1 MKKELGQNDL
11 ISVIVPVYN
20 SAKTLKRCIDSI
32 IHQTYTNLQIII
44 VDDDSNDNSS
54 LICDKYSDDDDRIIV
69 IHNVKR
75 FGSTAARKKGISV
88 AEGQYIG
95 FVDSDDFIHEN
106 MYEALHNAITN
117 NDVDLAHSGF
127 FETFADGE
135 IKQCENNFDT
145 GIFDISTEKHKQ
157 EFIKKYFYSN
167 TDGNRVTPSIW
178 SKLYKASIIRKS
190 FSLVPDEVQLG
201 EDVLAFINC
210 VRYANKICLTNEC
223 YYYYTLNDESMSHS
237 NNDEQILKY
246 IELLHEVLKI
256 NNYHTDNFNSDCT
269 DYIIRTVRDFMR
281 ILYPDIPEYRLADT
295 ELFMNK
301 NVAIYGAGAV
311 GKDYYRQLINIEGC
325 HVIGVYDKHYD
336 TVTFP
341 FCNVSSPVKLKNTDA
356 DYILIAIANQ
366 KFATKV
372 KNELV
377 EKGIAGNF
385 IWNNPA

>member
-1 MKKELGQNDL
+1 MKEESGQNDQ
-11 ISVIVPVYN
+11 ISVIVPAYN
-20 SAKTLKRCIDSI
+20 SEKTIMRCLDSI
-32 IHQTYTNLQIII
+32 TNQTYTNLQIIV
-44 VDDDSNDNSS
+44 VDDGSNDCTA
-54 LICDKYSDDDDRIIV
+54 LICDSIASVDDRVSV
-69 IHNVKR
+69 IHKKKCS
-75 FGSTAARKKGISV
+75 GLTSARKTGLSIAK
-88 AEGQYIG
+88 GQYTC
-95 FVDSDDFIHEN
+95 FVDSDDFIDNN
-106 MYEALHNAITN
+106 MYEKLHNVIVKGDA
-117 NDVDLAHSGF
+117 DCVHSGY
-127 FETFADGE
+127 FETYSDGK
-135 IKQCENNFDT
+135 IKQSENNFKS
-145 GIFDISTEKHKQ
+145 GVFDISSEKNKKV
-157 EFIKKYFYSN
+157 FIDKYFYCN
-167 TDGNRVTPSIW
+167 KNGNRVTPSIW
-178 SKLYKASIIRKS
+178 SKLYKT
-190 FSLVPDEVQLG
+190 SLLKKAYYKVPDVIQLG
-201 EDVLAFINC
+201 EDVLSFINC
-210 VRYANKICLTNEC
+210 VRYAKKICLTNEC

-256 NNYHTDNFNSDCT
+256 NNYRTDNFNSDCT

-295 ELFMNK
+295 EMFRNK
-301 NVAIYGAGAV
+301 NVAIYGAGAA